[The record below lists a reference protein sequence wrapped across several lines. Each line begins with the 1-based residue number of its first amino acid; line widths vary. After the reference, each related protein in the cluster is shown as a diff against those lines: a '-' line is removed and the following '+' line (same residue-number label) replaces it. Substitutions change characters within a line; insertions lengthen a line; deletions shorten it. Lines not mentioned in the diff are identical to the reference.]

1 MEVMQPDTVTPRRR
15 VLRRL
20 TAVVGVAGIAAGLAA
35 LAATVLDVDHNI
47 VIVLASVAP
56 LLMIAPLIGAVV
68 SGIGRQWIV
77 CAASILVLGLF
88 GWSVIPLYIGGTGES
103 TSAAGP
109 SIRIMQANLMV
120 GAADPESL
128 VATVRERNVD
138 VVTVQELT
146 YEEAE
151 ALKAAGLEE
160 VLSHQFLVP
169 YTDGGGGAGI
179 YSRFPLSNPR
189 SLDGFSPETL
199 SAELNVGLSQPVTL
213 FAVHPAPAYISP
225 ASVWAAEQRRLGSYM
240 DKVAGRDNVIVSGDF
255 NASYSNKQFR
265 NLLTNGYTSAADQL
279 GSGLIPTYP
288 TDKWFPAAVGI
299 DHIITKG
306 AVATS
311 LERIKIE
318 GSDHHGLIADITLD

>member
-1 MEVMQPDTVTPRRR
+1 
-15 VLRRL
+15 
-20 TAVVGVAGIAAGLAA
+20 
-35 LAATVLDVDHNI
+35 
-47 VIVLASVAP
+47 
-56 LLMIAPLIGAVV
+56 
-68 SGIGRQWIV
+68 
-77 CAASILVLGLF
+77 
-88 GWSVIPLYIGGTGES
+88 
-103 TSAAGP
+103 
-109 SIRIMQANLMV
+109 MQANLMV

-128 VATVRERNVD
+128 VAMVREREVD

-146 YEEAE
+146 YQEAD
-151 ALKAAGLEE
+151 ALKAAGLDE

-199 SAELNVGLSQPVTL
+199 SAELNVGLAQPVTL

-225 ASVWAAEQRRLGSYM
+225 PSVWADEQRRLGSYM

-288 TDKWFPAAVGI
+288 TDKRYPAVVGI

-311 LERIKIE
+311 LERIEIE
-318 GSDHHGLIADITLD
+318 GSDHHGLIADITLS